1 MQSERLRETP
11 NPQVRILPAKYI
23 NHPAQIILATN
34 PVDRDRRNVG
44 LITLVAACKRKLLS
58 ADGRIRGR
66 GRKAER
72 DGEDDH
78 SDFSSEERRVG
89 KECVSKCKSRWRA
102 AH

>member
-72 DGEDDH
+72 DGER
-78 SDFSSEERRVG
+78 SEERRGG
-89 KECVSKCKSRWRA
+89 KECVGPCRSRGWQN
-102 AH
+102 H